1 MGEDAISRL
10 LAVFC
15 GFSNSFWIFLFALG
29 CSLTQRTR
37 RAHLLF

>member
-1 MGEDAISRL
+1 MGEDVIRRL
-10 LAVFC
+10 LVVC
-15 GFSNSFWIFLFALG
+15 HSFSNSFWIFLLALG